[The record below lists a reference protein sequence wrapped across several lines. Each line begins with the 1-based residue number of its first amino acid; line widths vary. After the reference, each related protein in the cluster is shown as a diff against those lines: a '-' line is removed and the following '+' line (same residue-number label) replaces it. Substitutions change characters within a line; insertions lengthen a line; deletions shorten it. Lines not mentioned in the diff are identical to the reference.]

1 MAYTLLKNK
10 INRGQYNDDQVAM
23 QEMLD
28 VFAIGERI
36 TTAQYQELTALLN
49 ARHPQDVTE

>member
-1 MAYTLLKNK
+1 MAYKLLKSK
-10 INRGQYNDDQVAM
+10 IDKKQYESKEDM

-36 TTAQYQELTALLN
+36 NTAQYQELTALLAN
-49 ARHPQDVTE
+49 Q